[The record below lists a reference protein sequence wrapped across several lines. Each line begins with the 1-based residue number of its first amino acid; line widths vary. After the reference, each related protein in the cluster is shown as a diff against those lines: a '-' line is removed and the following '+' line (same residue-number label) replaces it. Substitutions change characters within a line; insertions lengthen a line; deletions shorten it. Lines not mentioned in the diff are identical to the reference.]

1 MICNKNYLAD
11 ILRVCEIKD
20 LIWVMRFRSPL
31 VYIHAAVPD
40 FINMSHYER
49 LKDLYLQITQSNI
62 GSVRREIKITIRILF
77 MIAISFEQIKT
88 TLILIAIHL

>member
-1 MICNKNYLAD
+1 
-11 ILRVCEIKD
+11 
-20 LIWVMRFRSPL
+20 
-31 VYIHAAVPD
+31 
-40 FINMSHYER
+40 MSHYER

-77 MIAISFEQIKT
+77 MIAISFGQIKT